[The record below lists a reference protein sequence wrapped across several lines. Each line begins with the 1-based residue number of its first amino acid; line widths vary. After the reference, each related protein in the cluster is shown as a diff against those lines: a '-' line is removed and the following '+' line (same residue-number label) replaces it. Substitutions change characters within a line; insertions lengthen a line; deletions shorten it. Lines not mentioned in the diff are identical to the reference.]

1 MNEKKEMMQK
11 GELEEGKLPK
21 EGLRRGRERT
31 GMGSEGKGR
40 CTK

>member
-21 EGLRRGRERT
+21 EGLWRGRRENWN
-31 GMGSEGKGR
+31 GQ
-40 CTK
+40 